1 MQSQPI
7 PQIPPNHSSDN
18 APSKTTPR
26 RQGLLVAARWPP
38 AQRASLKPYSW
49 QECNHIPSLKSP
61 QITVQTMPPSKT
73 TPRRQGLLVAARWPP
88 AQRASL
94 KPYSW
99 QECNHSPSLKSPQIT
114 VQTTPPSKTTP
125 RRQGLL
131 VAARWPPAQRASL
144 KPYSWQECN
153 HSPSLTNH
161 SSNPSRGFSWPPWPP
176 PKSLVAG
183 MQSDS
188 AIRPPPPHRP
198 LPPNP
203 RSSPPD
209 PCSPPPTSLL
219 LLRGATR
226 DTKK

>member
-1 MQSQPI
+1 M
-7 PQIPPNHSSDN
+7 
-18 APSKTTPR
+18 
-26 RQGLLVAARWPP
+26 AARWPP

-49 QECNHIPSLKSP
+49 QKCNHSPSLKSPQIKSVQTTPPPKPRPAARGFSWPPGGRPPKGLRLSLTRGRNAITLPSLKSP

-114 VQTTPPSKTTP
+114 VQTMPPSKTTP

-153 HSPSLTNH
+153 HSPSL
-161 SSNPSRGFSWPPWPP
+161 
-176 PKSLVAG
+176 KSPQITVQTA
-183 MQSDS
+183 QS
-188 AIRPPPPHRP
+188 APHRRTGPYP
-198 LPPNP
+198 LTPAVPPLTP
-203 RSSPPD
+203 AVRHPLASFS
-209 PCSPPPTSLL
+209 
-219 LLRGATR
+219 
-226 DTKK
+226 